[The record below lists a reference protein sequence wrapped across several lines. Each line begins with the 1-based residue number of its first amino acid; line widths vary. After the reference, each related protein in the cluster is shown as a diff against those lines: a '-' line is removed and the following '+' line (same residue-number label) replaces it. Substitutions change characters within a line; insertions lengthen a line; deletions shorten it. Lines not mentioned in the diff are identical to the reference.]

1 MNFISIFLFFL
12 LNIISCGNNDEE
24 TEESINEDI
33 SGLKKVNLLHS
44 GVERS
49 YLIYIPTSYDKSVM
63 MPIMFNFHG
72 YSMSAENQLQ
82 FTGFDELAEK
92 ENFILI
98 VPQGSLLDGY
108 SHWNA
113 GLEGESNKSS
123 ADDFSFIL
131 NILDEVENTYNVD
144 TSKVYASGY
153 SNGAFFSYA
162 LACYYSEKFT
172 AIASVSGTMME
183 ETYNECKPQ
192 RSIPLIIFHG
202 TEDYVVPYQG
212 SSAGLIS
219 IEGTVKFWKDK
230 NSISSEAIRTSLFSG
245 NMPIEKFSYVDDES
259 LSTIALYK
267 VVGGSHLWFDLTLN
281 DKSTNEIIWDF
292 LKLHKI

>member
-1 MNFISIFLFFL
+1 
-12 LNIISCGNNDEE
+12 
-24 TEESINEDI
+24 
-33 SGLKKVNLLHS
+33 
-44 GVERS
+44 
-49 YLIYIPTSYDKSVM
+49 
-63 MPIMFNFHG
+63 
-72 YSMSAENQLQ
+72 
-82 FTGFDELAEK
+82 
-92 ENFILI
+92 
-98 VPQGSLLDGY
+98 
-108 SHWNA
+108 
-113 GLEGESNKSS
+113 
-123 ADDFSFIL
+123 
-131 NILDEVENTYNVD
+131 
-144 TSKVYASGY
+144 
-153 SNGAFFSYA
+153 
-162 LACYYSEKFT
+162 
-172 AIASVSGTMME
+172 MME

-202 TEDYVVPYQG
+202 TEDYIVPYQG